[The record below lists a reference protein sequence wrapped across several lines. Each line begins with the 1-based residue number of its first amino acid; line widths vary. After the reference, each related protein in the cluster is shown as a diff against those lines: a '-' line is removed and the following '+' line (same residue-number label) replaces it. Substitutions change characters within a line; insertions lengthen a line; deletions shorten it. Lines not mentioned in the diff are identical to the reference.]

1 MNQGYLAPGPS
12 NGIHRSA
19 WADLLVVGG
28 LLVVYESLRIHFL
41 KTAGIRASGELD
53 GRLRVM
59 GENLIPGGEWFTT
72 GLILAALVWPMV
84 RDAQPPFFYSLR
96 EIPRI
101 LLEGFGIA
109 LIIWVGA
116 RLWSRMVP
124 ELVAFTQENAAKAVS
139 LLGAAIYEE
148 GVFRVLLLGILYALL
163 VRFGTGYLIS
173 GICAIIL
180 SSLLFSMAHHN
191 GPPQTAA
198 ERQVFLFRAASG
210 VVLGTAFLLRGAG
223 TSVTA
228 HALYNAM
235 ADLSTPGR

>member
-1 MNQGYLAPGPS
+1 MSQGYHAQPPVNTLR
-12 NGIHRSA
+12 RSA
-19 WADLLVVGG
+19 WADFLIVGG
-28 LLVVYESLRIHFL
+28 LLILYESLRLHFL

-53 GRLRVM
+53 SRLRVM

-84 RDAQPPFFYSLR
+84 RDSQPSFIYSLQ

-109 LIIWVGA
+109 LVIWVGA

-124 ELVAFTQENAAKAVS
+124 ELVAFTQEHMAKGVS

-148 GVFRVLLLGILYALL
+148 GVFRILLLAIIYGLL
-163 VRFGTGYLIS
+163 VRFGTGFLVS

-180 SSLLFSMAHHN
+180 SALLFSMAHHN
-191 GPPQTAA
+191 GPPQTPAD
-198 ERQVFLFRAASG
+198 RQVFLFRAASG
-210 VVLGTAFLLRGAG
+210 VVLGISFLLRGGG
-223 TSVTA
+223 TSVSA
-228 HALYNAM
+228 HALYNAL
-235 ADLSTPGR
+235 ADLSAPGR